1 MRLPPGGPLPQP
13 GSLQMRVPSG
23 LPHAAN
29 RIGFT
34 FVLAG
39 SDGVQ
44 VLNQPHLFS
53 EQFALFFFFLRTR
66 FKLQLNGCL
75 RKLLEDYK

>member
-53 EQFALFFFFLRTR
+53 EQFALFFFF
-66 FKLQLNGCL
+66 FKNKVQIAVK
-75 RKLLEDYK
+75 RLLKEVAGGL